1 VTYPYQYPEGL
12 TGVTYTFTDVKH
24 SPYFSR
30 DLTLKDNDKN
40 SSTIGDYKNK
50 TVKVTIEGRTFYHDG
65 CWNTICLPFDLSEEQ
80 LAAEN
85 CPLHGATIKELSD
98 ASFANGILT
107 LTFSKDLTA
116 TEAGKA
122 YIVRWEQG
130 DNVTDPVFK
139 NVAVRNESNPKF
151 IIKDKDGKWPEDE
164 SDIFFS
170 IVFWGSYNPTV
181 ITDDLVATK
190 QLLYLGADNKLY
202 YPATQMTIG
211 AFRGFFHLYGITVG
225 DLAQGANSIVLDF
238 GDETTGVALIDNGK
252 RIMDN
257 DAWYTLDGRRLNG
270 KPSRAGVYINNGR
283 KVVVK

>member
-1 VTYPYQYPEGL
+1 MLALVKVTDTQNAPGTVWLTDAEKTNQTNFFDPKEPFTPTQDTHFYPRYRFDYTSNWTWGTLSNGKVDVSNVQLSLTNPLLDKNTITMQSGNITQEVDIEKDEVKYTATYQYRPQE
-12 TGVTYTFTDVKH
+12 GVTYSFTDVKH
-24 SPYFSR
+24 DRYY
-30 DLTLKDNDKN
+30 DDIVELYDNQDNHNTVSKYD
-40 SSTIGDYKNK
+40 GK
-50 TVKVTIEGRTFYHDG
+50 TVDMRINGRTLFHDG

-164 SDIFFS
+164 SDIFFG
-170 IVFWGSYNPTV
+170 IVF
-181 ITDDLVATK
+181 
-190 QLLYLGADNKLY
+190 
-202 YPATQMTIG
+202 
-211 AFRGFFHLYGITVG
+211 
-225 DLAQGANSIVLDF
+225 
-238 GDETTGVALIDNGK
+238 
-252 RIMDN
+252 
-257 DAWYTLDGRRLNG
+257 
-270 KPSRAGVYINNGR
+270 
-283 KVVVK
+283 